1 MARFFK
7 GVSTEDIIN
16 VSTSDFMS
24 WTTSQ
29 LRQAVSR
36 LADTANKR
44 ASRLIKKGVPSYAIE
59 QYYTNIGRSEGESVY
74 KKFST
79 RGKSDNQLRQEFL
92 RAKQFLSEESSTV
105 SGAIELEN
113 EAIKSLNKSG
123 IKMGVDDYRKLLKTY
138 INELNKDPAA
148 VARII
153 KYAFTRNTD
162 IVIENNS
169 SLNDIDK
176 LSERLYIELDKTYR
190 RGGTQYEGV
199 ADYFELDDD

>member
-7 GVSTEDIIN
+7 GVSTEEIIN

-24 WTTSQ
+24 WATSQ

-59 QYYTNIGRSEGESVY
+59 QYYTNIGRSEGEPIY

-105 SGAIELEN
+105 SGAIQLEN

-138 INELNKDPAA
+138 ISELNKNPAA

-162 IVIENNS
+162 IVIENNP

-199 ADYFELDDD
+199 ANYFELDDD